1 MQISS
6 IKKYIIPIFLLLQL
20 NAVSYAQYEVYS
32 AKTVENEE
40 LTKQENTKE
49 EEIRTYNDPS
59 LPDFSK
65 EQTLSGIIEEKAKSF
80 FARKKQQKLKQQEE
94 TINSDLQNEETN
106 ETATQERIYK
116 PREIDNEIVD
126 NENKFQINADKIS
139 YDDTDGNVYA
149 KGNVEIISKAKDTT
163 LRANEAIL
171 DKASQTIKLY
181 DDVKIIKGGVEMNG
195 ESMIVDLN
203 EQNILMDNPTVNAYS
218 FNIVAQEGYIIAN
231 DIQMING
238 TIKSTRQTSF
248 AFESR
253 AFQTYENVATDYM
266 RRNSIDRSNIERE
279 SKQTYKI
286 DAKEIILTSYKD
298 HNSLVMK
305 KANVYYNKHR
315 ILFNSD
321 VEIISDKDKQVV
333 EMSTPE
339 IGTLRNFGTY
349 IGYGYVSK
357 LPNGQTLK
365 LMPALVYGDSNFG
378 VGIIGRHRSRNS
390 RLEAGW
396 ATATTNVV
404 VKGAYRLG
412 DNLTLRY
419 GRNAYLSEGFMGAR
433 RSGYAAQ
440 LEHRQTYLV
449 DGIKDL
455 TYRQG
460 IYAGFFSDY
469 QKHNQEKAYATTRF
483 RYSGELRKKIFE
495 YRNEEQDLSMK
506 VTAMAQGAATLY
518 GSGQT
523 MGVVR
528 IGPYLTTK
536 VRFWESS
543 IGYMLGGIH
552 GDSPFNFDK
561 YRYGKQTVLLNEQIH
576 FGDKFALGYRA
587 NITPM
592 KDNIDDRLLT
602 ESRFYA
608 IFGPQ
613 DLKFV
618 LSYDFV
624 RDIAH
629 FEFMFLLGTDS
640 SHINFEKLI
649 TKNMDG
655 GNQKRDFYKYAKPVK
670 IIEPE
675 NI

>member
-1 MQISS
+1 
-6 IKKYIIPIFLLLQL
+6 
-20 NAVSYAQYEVYS
+20 
-32 AKTVENEE
+32 
-40 LTKQENTKE
+40 
-49 EEIRTYNDPS
+49 
-59 LPDFSK
+59 
-65 EQTLSGIIEEKAKSF
+65 
-80 FARKKQQKLKQQEE
+80 
-94 TINSDLQNEETN
+94 
-106 ETATQERIYK
+106 
-116 PREIDNEIVD
+116 
-126 NENKFQINADKIS
+126 
-139 YDDTDGNVYA
+139 
-149 KGNVEIISKAKDTT
+149 
-163 LRANEAIL
+163 
-171 DKASQTIKLY
+171 
-181 DDVKIIKGGVEMNG
+181 
-195 ESMIVDLN
+195 
-203 EQNILMDNPTVNAYS
+203 
-218 FNIVAQEGYIIAN
+218 
-231 DIQMING
+231 
-238 TIKSTRQTSF
+238 
-248 AFESR
+248 
-253 AFQTYENVATDYM
+253 
-266 RRNSIDRSNIERE
+266 
-279 SKQTYKI
+279 
-286 DAKEIILTSYKD
+286 
-298 HNSLVMK
+298 MK

-469 QKHNQEKAYATTRF
+469 QKHDQEKAYATTRF

>member
-1 MQISS
+1 M
-6 IKKYIIPIFLLLQL
+6 PIQTEK
-20 NAVSYAQYEVYS
+20 NDEEV
-32 AKTVENEE
+32 
-40 LTKQENTKE
+40 
-49 EEIRTYNDPS
+49 RTYNDPA

-65 EQTLSGIIEEKAKSF
+65 EQTLSGIIEEKTKNF
-80 FARKKQQKLKQQEE
+80 FARRKQQKLKEQNDDLDDSTLQDEE
-94 TINSDLQNEETN
+94 TKDDTAEERT
-106 ETATQERIYK
+106 YK
-116 PREIDNEIVD
+116 PREIDNEVVD
-126 NENKFQINADKIS
+126 NENKFQINADRIS

-149 KGNVEIISKAKDTT
+149 KGNVEIISNAKATT
-163 LRANEAIL
+163 LKSNEAVL
-171 DKASQTIKLY
+171 DKVSQTIKLFG
-181 DDVKIIKGGVEMNG
+181 DVKIIKAGVEMSG

-238 TIKSTRQTSF
+238 TIKSSRQANFS
-248 AFESR
+248 FESR
-253 AFQTYENVATDYM
+253 AFQSYENVAADYV
-266 RRNSIDRSNIERE
+266 RRNDIDRSNIERN
-279 SKQTYKI
+279 SKQTYKV
-286 DAKEIILTSYKD
+286 DAKEIILTSFKD

-305 KANVYYNKHR
+305 KANVYYNNHR

-321 VEIISDKDKQVV
+321 VEIISDKDSQVV
-333 EMSTPE
+333 EMSMPE

-365 LMPALVYGDSNFG
+365 LMPALVYGNSNFG
-378 VGIIGRHRSRNS
+378 VGLIGRHRTRNS

-396 ATATTNVV
+396 ATASTNLV
-404 VKGAYRLG
+404 VKGAYKLG

-419 GRNAYLSEGFMGAR
+419 GRNTYLSEGFMGSR

-440 LEHRQTYLV
+440 LEHKQTFFV
-449 DGIKDL
+449 SDIKDL
-455 TYRQG
+455 SYTQEL
-460 IYAGFFSDY
+460 YAGFFTDY
-469 QKHNQEKAYATTRF
+469 KKHDQENAYATTRF

-495 YRNEEQDLSMK
+495 YRNKEQDFSMRIN
-506 VTAMAQGAATLY
+506 AIAQGAATLY

-523 MGVVR
+523 MGIVR

-543 IGYMLGGIH
+543 IGYMLGGVH
-552 GDSPFNFDK
+552 GDSPFEFDK
-561 YRYGKQTVLLNEQIH
+561 YRYGKQTIMLNEKIH
-576 FGDKFALGYRA
+576 FGEKFALGYRA
-587 NITPM
+587 FVTPM
-592 KDNIDDRLLT
+592 KDNIENEFLT

-629 FEFMFLLGTDS
+629 FEFMFLLGTES
-640 SHINFEKLI
+640 THINFERLI

-655 GNQKRDFYKYAKPVK
+655 GENKKRDFYKYAKPVK
-670 IIEPE
+670 IVEPE